1 MLLEDS
7 LAIAYKSNCCNIN
20 IVTIDYA
27 YAYALEL
34 GNGNLQTTSKTYIRL
49 RCWKD
54 RRDIPRRKKSGRHVD
69 FIFQKWNNYYF
80 V

>member
-34 GNGNLQTTSKTYIRL
+34 GNINLQTTSKTYIRL
-49 RCWKD
+49 RC
-54 RRDIPRRKKSGRHVD
+54 
-69 FIFQKWNNYYF
+69 
-80 V
+80 